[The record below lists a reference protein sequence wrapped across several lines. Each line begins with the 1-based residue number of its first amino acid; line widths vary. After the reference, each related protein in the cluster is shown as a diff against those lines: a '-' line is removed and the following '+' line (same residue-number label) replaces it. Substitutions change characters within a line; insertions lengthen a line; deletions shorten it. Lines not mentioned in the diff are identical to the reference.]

1 MPLDWQM
8 RVMSQGHGLVVDDI
22 LTWEE
27 QGDEFLVMGLRLKEG
42 ISPARFT
49 AISGRQIAPAQVAA
63 LKGYGFLETLPNGNL
78 RVTDRGFPVLDAV
91 VADLAA

>member
-1 MPLDWQM
+1 MAETGFVRGQ
-8 RVMSQGHGLVVDDI
+8 GLVTDDV

-42 ISPARFT
+42 ISPSRFT
-49 AISGRQIAPAQVAA
+49 ALSGRRISPRQIDT

-78 RVTDRGFPVLDAV
+78 RVTDKGFPVLDAV

>member
-1 MPLDWQM
+1 MPFDWQK
-8 RVMSQGHGLVVDDI
+8 RVKAQGHGMVVDDV

-49 AISGRQIAPAQVAA
+49 AISGRQISRTQIEA
-63 LKGYGFLETLPNGNL
+63 LKGYGFVESLPNGNL
-78 RVTDRGFPVLDAV
+78 RVTDKGFPVLDAV